1 MAYTITN
8 SDNSRTITVQDTT
21 VDTTYALKL
30 IGRNVSGYGQYFVEN
45 TVRHLEN
52 FASTTSPSG
61 EKLTGQLWFDKSENI
76 MKYWNGTAWKRATN
90 IIVDSSAPS
99 TSNAGDVYF
108 NTGNQK
114 LFVYN
119 GTGYK
124 PSSYAGE
131 VTNLYNATSGVGSPS
146 NYGTKLRN
154 IYLTDSGGN
163 PKPVLALCYVSDG
176 TVNGGATTTADGK
189 ETIMAIFSDHSEFVV
204 GSADSS
210 SDSENINYFTEFSAS
225 GGIGTTISP
234 GMNLRSEYAAT
245 AVALAER
252 AYKADTSYKINLGNI
267 GSPGANIDAGSIIT
281 TLGSYIPTTDDAF
294 TLGSAGRKF
303 AETFTGAITIGDGS
317 SGLISA
323 NGSVD
328 IGSSSSRFA
337 NGYYTNIDVSGNVT
351 FGAGTQNLG
360 TSGAPVENFFTAN
373 ASITT
378 SLSIGSGGTAYS
390 LPVTDGSA
398 NQALIT
404 NGSGTLSFGD
414 VALSSTNFTAG
425 AGLTGGGTLATDRTF
440 NVGAG
445 SYIVVAADTVSAD
458 ATTADTAN
466 KLVARA
472 GDKSINVG
480 QVNSSGALTGTSLN
494 VGTGSVTAG
503 DGTFSGGVTL
513 GDGTGDEIDFNG
525 RVSSNIVPSLNN
537 SKDLGTSSL
546 KWKDVYATT
555 FNGVATS
562 AQYADLAEKYTA
574 DASYEPG
581 TVVVIGGSAEVTVS
595 NKENDPSIAGIVST
609 APAHLMNDGLEGDHV
624 VAVALRGRVPCKVV
638 GVVRK
643 GDVLIQ
649 SSTEGHAKAAPFRGY
664 QAPAACIIGKS
675 LEQKSTPDSGIIEVL
690 V

>member
-61 EKLTGQLWFDKSENI
+61 EKLTGQLWYDKSENI
-76 MKYWNGTAWKRATN
+76 MKYWNGTVWKRATN

-99 TSNAGDVYF
+99 SSNAGDMYF
-108 NTGNQK
+108 DTGNSK

-119 GTGYK
+119 GTAYK

-210 SDSENINYFTEFSAS
+210 SDSENINYFTELGAT

-252 AYKADTSYKINLGNI
+252 AYKADTAYKINLGNI
-267 GSPGANIDAGSIIT
+267 GSPGSNIDAGSIIT

-294 TLGSAGRKF
+294 TLGQSDKKF
-303 AETFTGAITIGDGS
+303 ADTFTGAITIGDGS
-317 SGLISA
+317 SGLVKA

-328 IGSSSSRFA
+328 IGESGTRFA
-337 NGYYTNIDVSGNVT
+337 NGYFTNIDVSGNVT

-373 ASITT
+373 ATITT
-378 SLSIGSGGTAYS
+378 SLTMGSGGTAYT

-398 NQALIT
+398 NQALVT
-404 NGSGTLSFGD
+404 DGSGTVSFGD
-414 VALSSTNFTAG
+414 VALSSTDFTAG
-425 AGLTGGGTLATDRTF
+425 AGLTGGGTLASNRTF
-440 NVGAG
+440 DVGAG
-445 SYIVVAADTVSAD
+445 SYIVVAADSVSAD
-458 ATTADTAN
+458 ATTAATAN
-466 KLVARA
+466 KLVARDGA
-472 GDKSINVG
+472 GNVAA
-480 QVNSSGALTGTSLN
+480 NYF
-494 VGTGSVTAG
+494 VGTATA
-503 DGTFSGGVTL
+503 
-513 GDGTGDEIDFNG
+513 
-525 RVSSNIVPSLNN
+525 
-537 SKDLGTSSL
+537 
-546 KWKDVYATT
+546 
-555 FNGVATS
+555 
-562 AQYADLAEKYTA
+562 AQYADLAEKYMA
-574 DASYEPG
+574 DAPYEPG

-595 NKENDPSIAGIVST
+595 SKENDPSIAGIVST
-609 APAHLMNDGLEGDHV
+609 APAHLMNEGLEGDNA

-664 QAPAACIIGKS
+664 QAPAACIVGKS
-675 LEQKSTPDSGIIEVL
+675 LEEKSTPDAGVVEVL

>member
-61 EKLTGQLWFDKSENI
+61 EKLTGQLWYDKTENI
-76 MKYWNGTAWKRATN
+76 MKYWNGTVWKRATN
-90 IIVDSSAPS
+90 IIVDSSSPS
-99 TSNAGDVYF
+99 SSNAGDMYF
-108 NTGNQK
+108 NTGNSK

-119 GTGYK
+119 GTAFK

-189 ETIMAIFSDHSEFVV
+189 ETLMAIFSDHSEFVV

-210 SDSENINYFTEFSAS
+210 SDSENINYFTELGAT
-225 GGIGTTISP
+225 GGIGTTIKP
-234 GMNLRSEYAAT
+234 GMNLRTEYAAT

-252 AYKADTSYKINLGNI
+252 AYKSDTTYKINLGNI
-267 GSPGANIDAGSIIT
+267 GSPGANVDAGSIIT

-294 TLGSAGRKF
+294 TLGQADKKF
-303 AETFTGAITIGDGS
+303 ADTFTGAITIGDGS
-317 SGLISA
+317 SGLVKA

-328 IGSSSSRFA
+328 IGESGTRFA
-337 NGYYTNIDVSGNVT
+337 NGYFTNIDVSGNVT

-373 ASITT
+373 ATVTT
-378 SLSIGSGGTAYS
+378 SLTMGSGGTAYTF
-390 LPVTDGSA
+390 PVTDGSA
-398 NQALIT
+398 NQALVT
-404 NGSGTLSFGD
+404 NGSGTVSFGD
-414 VALSSTNFTAG
+414 VALSSTDFTAG
-425 AGLTGGGTLATDRTF
+425 AGLTGGGTLASNRTF
-440 NVGAG
+440 DVGAG
-445 SYIVVAADTVSAD
+445 SYIVVAADSVSAD
-458 ATTADTAN
+458 ATTAATAN
-466 KLVARA
+466 KLVARDGA
-472 GDKSINVG
+472 GNVAA
-480 QVNSSGALTGTSLN
+480 NYF
-494 VGTGSVTAG
+494 VGTATAA
-503 DGTFSGGVTL
+503 L
-513 GDGTGDEIDFNG
+513 
-525 RVSSNIVPSLNN
+525 
-537 SKDLGTSSL
+537 
-546 KWKDVYATT
+546 
-555 FNGVATS
+555 
-562 AQYADLAEKYTA
+562 YADLAEKYMA
-574 DASYEPG
+574 DAPYEPG

-595 NKENDPSIAGIVST
+595 SKENDPSIAGIVST
-609 APAHLMNDGLEGDHV
+609 APAHLMNEGLEGDNA
-624 VAVALRGRVPCKVV
+624 VAVALRGRVPCKVI

-675 LEQKSTPDSGIIEVL
+675 LETKSTPDAGVVEVL